1 MKPHVWYEKCNGN
14 QEFRKIAGK
23 KMRIDQA
30 QNLTWPENSRGTPQ
44 KGVYI
49 AFEVM
54 HNRLLFQHFIKTK
67 SIGIVIPGVAKNQ
80 K

>member
-1 MKPHVWYEKCNGN
+1 MKPYVWYEKCNGN
-14 QEFRKIAGK
+14 QEFRKIAWK
-23 KMRIDQA
+23 KTRIDQA

-54 HNRLLFQHFIKTK
+54 RPTQQ
-67 SIGIVIPGVAKNQ
+67 VAVSALHKN
-80 K
+80 